1 MEDVLQWK
9 TTFGWFWFWFWWFTG
24 NLHSGGSVVQHGIW
38 FSWGWG
44 LLCTHFP
51 SLWPFTSLC
60 PKSHTVALTKLS
72 TTALTHTL
80 TNFTVALTNCPLL
93 HLHTLWPI
101 SLLGWWLG
109 RGCADSYI
117 SLRGYPLLIC
127 GMGEGGSISQSNE
140 NDPEFSKLIW
150 DQPLNF
156 LGTYSTP
163 LPKDKVQRSELQWN
177 KSQGFTCT
185 FGLYF

>member
-1 MEDVLQWK
+1 MQL
-9 TTFGWFWFWFWWFTG
+9 FGWFWFRFWWFTG
-24 NLHSGGSVVQHGIW
+24 NLHSGGSGVQHGIW

-80 TNFTVALTNCPLL
+80 TNCWVG
-93 HLHTLWPI
+93 
-101 SLLGWWLG
+101 GWG

-117 SLRGYPLLIC
+117 SFKGLPLVDLWD
-127 GMGEGGSISQSNE
+127 GGGGEHISVYE